1 MEENKY
7 LWLVAALVF
16 FVIGME
22 YLFSRSR
29 RKNIFRFENTISN
42 LLMGVF
48 DRIAS
53 LFMLPLIYFYYDFLH
68 LHFSLV
74 EVPNTWGWFVVA
86 VLLSDFIWYFYH
98 RSGHRIN
105 LFWGAHIIH
114 HQSEDYN
121 YSVALNLTPFQ
132 VVIRVLFWS
141 LMPVL
146 GFLPEIVLA
155 THLFIGL
162 YQFLLH
168 TTLIPKLGPIEKLFV
183 TPSHHRVHHGSNP
196 EYLDK
201 NYGGILIVWD
211 RIFGTFQEEKAQVVF
226 GITKDINSRDFLTSV
241 FHYYQNLI
249 FQAKQLSSWKQ
260 KIQLMFKGPDWVP
273 KAGPLKRLPLYIDKG
288 TYAYQH
294 FSKLKKCYIVFNTAA
309 VFFVLIFFA
318 YFMAFFSGLEMLLVA
333 CFHPSYFGSRRAL
346 VGQQYNLFPR
356 VGSNFFG
363 FHRPF
368 FVFFAT
374 VGTLPEQ
381 CSSFFEIKKTPF

>member
-22 YLFSRSR
+22 YLFSRSQ

-196 EYLDK
+196 EYIDK

-211 RIFGTFQEEKAQVVF
+211 RIFGTFQEEKTQVVF
-226 GITKDINSRDFLTSV
+226 GITKDINSRAFLTSV

-249 FQAKQLSSWKQ
+249 FQAKQLSTWKQ

-273 KAGPLKRLPLYIDKG
+273 KAGPLKLLPLYIDKG

-318 YFMAFFSGLEMLLVA
+318 YFMAFFSVLEMLLVA
-333 CFHPSYFGSRRAL
+333 IFTLLTLVIVGRLLVNKPTYFLESIRISL
-346 VGQQYNLFPR
+346 VFIGLFL
-356 VGSNFFG
+356 FFL
-363 FHRPF
+363 RP
-368 FVFFAT
+368 
-374 VGTLPEQ
+374 
-381 CSSFFEIKKTPF
+381 

>member
-68 LHFSLV
+68 LHFSFV

-162 YQFLLH
+162 YQ
-168 TTLIPKLGPIEKLFV
+168 LI
-183 TPSHHRVHHGSNP
+183 
-196 EYLDK
+196 YL
-201 NYGGILIVWD
+201 
-211 RIFGTFQEEKAQVVF
+211 
-226 GITKDINSRDFLTSV
+226 
-241 FHYYQNLI
+241 
-249 FQAKQLSSWKQ
+249 
-260 KIQLMFKGPDWVP
+260 
-273 KAGPLKRLPLYIDKG
+273 
-288 TYAYQH
+288 
-294 FSKLKKCYIVFNTAA
+294 
-309 VFFVLIFFA
+309 
-318 YFMAFFSGLEMLLVA
+318 
-333 CFHPSYFGSRRAL
+333 
-346 VGQQYNLFPR
+346 
-356 VGSNFFG
+356 
-363 FHRPF
+363 
-368 FVFFAT
+368 
-374 VGTLPEQ
+374 
-381 CSSFFEIKKTPF
+381 

>member
-1 MEENKY
+1 VSTLEDNKY

-22 YLFSRSR
+22 YLFSRFQ

-42 LLMGVF
+42 ILMGVF

-155 THLFIGL
+155 THLLIGL

-168 TTLIPKLGPIEKLFV
+168 TTLIPKLGAIEKLFV

-196 EYLDK
+196 EYIDK

-226 GITKDINSRDFLTSV
+226 GITKDINSRAFLTSV

-249 FQAKQLSSWKQ
+249 FQAKQLSTWKQ
-260 KIQLMFKGPDWVP
+260 KIQLMIKGPDWVP

-294 FSKLKKCYIVFNTAA
+294 FSKLKKCYIVFNTVA

-318 YFMAFFSGLEMLLVA
+318 YFMAFFSVLEMFLVAVFTLLTLVVVGRLLVNN
-333 CFHPSYFGSRRAL
+333 PTYLLESIRISL
-346 VGQQYNLFPR
+346 VFIGLFL
-356 VGSNFFG
+356 FFL
-363 FHRPF
+363 RP
-368 FVFFAT
+368 
-374 VGTLPEQ
+374 
-381 CSSFFEIKKTPF
+381 